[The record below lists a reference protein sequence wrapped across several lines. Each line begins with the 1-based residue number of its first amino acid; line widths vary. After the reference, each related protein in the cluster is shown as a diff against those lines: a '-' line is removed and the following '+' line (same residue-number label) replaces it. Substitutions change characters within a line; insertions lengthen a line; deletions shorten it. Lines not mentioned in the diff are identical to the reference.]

1 MAGGERT
8 FKANFTA
15 DGVAAL
21 RERIRDKLN
30 DLMEDYT
37 DDTLVEYVV
46 VLVRNGRGKAEAATE
61 LKVFLGKDND
71 AFVSWLWDHLSSN
84 LHLYVQPKAV
94 PANDEAKSTRGAAR
108 GLPVHN
114 SSSNARASREPEA
127 ETQKTA
133 RVQQKREWGGMVRV
147 HSEAAPLIRS
157 VVSPVSHAEEET
169 SPKLEPVRRPRE
181 PDMHHQRKRGREDDT
196 RPAKRTSQQV
206 ISAPRRLLQF
216 AVRDAVRMQPVTPRS
231 ESSSK
236 RLRSVVSTVAPD
248 SAVNG
253 RLQKVKSDVRIP
265 GATAALRA
273 AAEAAEDVLKDR
285 YSESVFDRNSAS
297 VFDRN
302 SASVFDRNSE
312 SVFDRLG
319 RNPLLT
325 DTEETFDIREQD
337 PEDGEYKHIDE
348 ARAEKHLEFR
358 ERNQYVAGDTHM
370 YDRETEKAAD
380 SARDIY
386 RYEDTGAVRYNGVN
400 SYRSRLPPSEG
411 KESLV
416 AGYNMAEG
424 AAGARSR
431 RQIAEDTHAS
441 SGPRTSEKVLNISAY
456 SNTRTPPNHETS
468 RNAATFE
475 QQVLMGK
482 KDVGSR
488 KAIVSVAH
496 AKDIHMADNSKD
508 SVNSSSLVEAPKTSS
523 VAATGQPESSPD
535 SRTIFVSNVHFGA
548 TKDALSRHFN
558 KCGAVLKTLIV
569 SDAVTGQPTG
579 SAYIEFLQKDSA
591 EQALTLNGTS
601 FMSRIV
607 KVVRKSS
614 VEVPQVAGWSR
625 GARASPFA
633 SRLIRTA
640 YPRPTFPGAI
650 RGRLGLRGNARNFQW
665 KREAADSADAGKPS
679 QATPVTLGS
688 QTLTPMTRSFTY
700 TRTEPK
706 QDVGATANI

>member
-15 DGVAAL
+15 EGVAAL

-30 DLMEDYT
+30 ELMEDYT

-46 VLVRNGRGKAEAATE
+46 VLVRNGRGKDEAATE

-94 PANDEAKSTRGAAR
+94 STNDEAKNTRGAAR

-114 SSSNARASREPEA
+114 SSSNTRTSREPEA

-133 RVQQKREWGGMVRV
+133 RVQQKREWGGIVRV
-147 HSEAAPLIRS
+147 HSEAVPLIRS

-169 SPKLEPVRRPRE
+169 SPKLEAVRRPRE

-216 AVRDAVRMQPVTPRS
+216 AVRDAVRMQPVAPRS

-302 SASVFDRNSE
+302 SE

-325 DTEETFDIREQD
+325 ASEEPFDIREQD
-337 PEDGEYKHIDE
+337 SEDGEYKHIDD
-348 ARAEKHLEFR
+348 ARAEKYVEFH
-358 ERNQYVAGDTHM
+358 ERNQYVAGDTYM

-488 KAIVSVAH
+488 KAIVTVAH

-508 SVNSSSLVEAPKTSS
+508 TVNSSSLVEAPKTSS

-535 SRTIFVSNVHFGA
+535 SRTVFVSNVHFGA

-569 SDAVTGQPTG
+569 SDAVTGQPRG

-591 EQALTLNGTS
+591 EQALTLNRTS
-601 FMSRIV
+601 FMSRIL

-614 VEVPQVAGWSR
+614 VEVPQVPGWSR

-650 RGRLGLRGNARNFQW
+650 RGRLGMRGNARNFQW
-665 KREAADSADAGKPS
+665 KREAADSVDAGKPS